1 MALLIGDLSF
11 FHDLN
16 GLWAL
21 RRHGLDLMVLL
32 VNNDGGGI
40 FHFLPQAELVPDR
53 FEEWFGTSH
62 GLEFRSGVEMHGG
75 TFVAL
80 EGHSGWGDE
89 LAGALGESGLAVLEL
104 RTERVRNVELHRQ
117 IRTEVQDTVRDALKS
132 AGVTS

>member
-21 RRHGLDLMVLL
+21 RRHGLDLTVLL

-40 FHFLPQAELVPDR
+40 FHFLPQSDLVPDR
-53 FEEWFGTSH
+53 FEEWYGTAH
-62 GLEFRSGVEMHGG
+62 GLDFRGVVEMYGG
-75 TFVAL
+75 TFAPL
-80 EGHSGWGDE
+80 EGHSGWGDA
-89 LAGALGESGLAVLEL
+89 LAGALNESGLSVLEL

-117 IRTEVQDTVRDALKS
+117 IRTEVQDAVRDALKS
-132 AGVTS
+132 AGVMP